1 MSNNRK
7 HRSMTPQDKQLLDEM
22 LRGVRAEIKANHE
35 LMMLQLGQILEQTKK
50 TNGRV
55 TKLELETG
63 IGRWFE
69 RKPIRFTLLFILFLL
84 LSVEGVR
91 SLAMN
96 FL

>member
-7 HRSMTPQDKQLLDEM
+7 HSSMTPQDKQLLDEM

>member
-1 MSNNRK
+1 MSNRRK
-7 HRSMTPQDKQLLDEM
+7 NNVMTPQDKQLIDEM
-22 LRGVRAEIKANHE
+22 MKGIRAEIRSNYE
-35 LMMLQLGQILEQTKK
+35 LQRIQLNQILEQTKK

-55 TKLELETG
+55 TKIELETG

-69 RKPIRFTLLFILFLL
+69 RKPIRFTLLFIFFLA

-91 SLAMN
+91 SLIQG